1 MALIFCGPS
10 EVLIALHS
18 SAIIVFVLL
27 TTLYLI
33 PIWTYSCVTV
43 ARLTKSCKNKK
54 SKSIL
59 LLPTAPVLLS
69 FLSGLG
75 IILPCSGVFIETI
88 QDGILIVGL
97 MLYFELAERIF
108 KAEVCTE
115 KKISS
120 KKLMILN
127 FVLST
132 MLFLLLW
139 SKQIILFMDLINI
152 PYMIPGETFFIL
164 SPETIARLVAIIL
177 AIASLFLSLAKLKTL
192 HQEKVD
198 IHPALYLL
206 TLYFLYQAIW
216 IFFLFIEE
224 NKLLRDLSYHFNK
237 SYVSHFIKNI
247 QKVFLV
253 TIIGVPFVRSC
264 ILMNDQYNEKLSRS
278 IEDEK
283 SSEDEENV
291 EKGSEKAVDE
301 DEESNEK
308 SEDDEGERRKSVTT
322 FFSFTGNEVYHEI
335 EDENGTHYAT
345 DEEGINRSM

>member
-1 MALIFCGPS
+1 
-10 EVLIALHS
+10 
-18 SAIIVFVLL
+18 
-27 TTLYLI
+27 
-33 PIWTYSCVTV
+33 
-43 ARLTKSCKNKK
+43 
-54 SKSIL
+54 
-59 LLPTAPVLLS
+59 
-69 FLSGLG
+69 
-75 IILPCSGVFIETI
+75 
-88 QDGILIVGL
+88 
-97 MLYFELAERIF
+97 
-108 KAEVCTE
+108 
-115 KKISS
+115 
-120 KKLMILN
+120 MILN

-192 HQEKVD
+192 HQENVD
-198 IHPALYLL
+198 IHPALHLL

-216 IFFLFIEE
+216 IFFLFIEGDKRAIKNIYFLSDSLFLMNDFHLE
-224 NKLLRDLSYHFNK
+224 NRLLRDLSYHFNK

-264 ILMNDQYNEKLSRS
+264 ILMIDQYNEKLSRS